1 MGPLLN
7 QQTSFHSNLLFRMGR
22 LIEMELLKSLAAA
35 SQTAIQEELRIVWW
49 VVDCLLWLVC
59 LRGYGPWPAMALRE
73 RKTNKKSNQQ
83 SKERE
88 WTNQLLLERPFSK
101 EWMKWMSWWKKRK
114 GVVFVNGAP
123 RPAGRGKSNN
133 FLFHLSAQFSCRQNE
148 RLKLIGGCSLFSLR
162 LHWATHQ
169 PLSFNQRSWLN
180 EREGWVAFSSF
191 LLWVMSSAPAA
202 AGPFHSKSIDWF
214 SISVPLPHWSFMKRE
229 EISLIY

>member
-123 RPAGRGKSNN
+123 RADSP
-133 FLFHLSAQFSCRQNE
+133 RQVKGNQ
-148 RLKLIGGCSLFSLR
+148 SQLFSLPLREEKSGLIDCLFCLSINEWSEIDWVDGR
-162 LHWATHQ
+162 LHWKLKFSYSAVNGYVFFA
-169 PLSFNQRSWLN
+169 PINLISLSF
-180 EREGWVAFSSF
+180 
-191 LLWVMSSAPAA
+191 
-202 AGPFHSKSIDWF
+202 IDWL
-214 SISVPLPHWSFMKRE
+214 SLSFVFLE
-229 EISLIY
+229 

>member
-123 RPAGRGKSNN
+123 RPAGRGKSNKFN
-133 FLFHLSAQFSCRQNE
+133 STFLSPAEARRKVNEFDWFLFFFSSC
-148 RLKLIGGCSLFSLR
+148 LV
-162 LHWATHQ
+162 HWAA
-169 PLSFNQRSWLN
+169 
-180 EREGWVAFSSF
+180 VSS
-191 LLWVMSSAPAA
+191 L
-202 AGPFHSKSIDWF
+202 
-214 SISVPLPHWSFMKRE
+214 
-229 EISLIY
+229 

>member
-123 RPAGRGKSNN
+123 RADSP
-133 FLFHLSAQFSCRQNE
+133 RQVKGNQ
-148 RLKLIGGCSLFSLR
+148 SQLFSL
-162 LHWATHQ
+162 
-169 PLSFNQRSWLN
+169 PL
-180 EREGWVAFSSF
+180 
-191 LLWVMSSAPAA
+191 
-202 AGPFHSKSIDWF
+202 
-214 SISVPLPHWSFMKRE
+214 RE
-229 EISLIY
+229 EKSGLIDCLFLGRRQA